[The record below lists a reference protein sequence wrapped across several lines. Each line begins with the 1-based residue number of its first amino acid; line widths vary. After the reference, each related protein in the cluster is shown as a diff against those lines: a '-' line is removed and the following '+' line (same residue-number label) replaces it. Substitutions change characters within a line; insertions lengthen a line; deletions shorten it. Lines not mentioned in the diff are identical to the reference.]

1 MALRYYPKSKI
12 KTNLIAENTQFL
24 LDGNPYIGKYYETF
38 DGKYFTGPNP
48 VLGDN
53 KELIKVDI
61 YNSTPGLN
69 FMPMTSNFRTTLAS
83 KNKTINRPTGKP
95 TSYFPVPTEDEYRK
109 GYFNRYFAKKI
120 NDKGYIIEISPIEYT
135 QIKNGTTNYDI
146 SFYLTAEIFW
156 KLTGNLNT
164 TRISQYDI
172 RKGVIDVN
180 KDQVEKL
187 NPTFIGIKEY
197 IAEDYT
203 KFYRP

>member
-38 DGKYFTGPNP
+38 DGRYFTGPNP

-109 GYFNRYFAKKI
+109 GYFTLYFK
-120 NDKGYIIEISPIEYT
+120 Y
-135 QIKNGTTNYDI
+135 I
-146 SFYLTAEIFW
+146 SFDNSIIFY
-156 KLTGNLNT
+156 NY
-164 TRISQYDI
+164 RVCQRSCMAFI
-172 RKGVIDVN
+172 VI
-180 KDQVEKL
+180 K
-187 NPTFIGIKEY
+187 Y
-197 IAEDYT
+197 
-203 KFYRP
+203 